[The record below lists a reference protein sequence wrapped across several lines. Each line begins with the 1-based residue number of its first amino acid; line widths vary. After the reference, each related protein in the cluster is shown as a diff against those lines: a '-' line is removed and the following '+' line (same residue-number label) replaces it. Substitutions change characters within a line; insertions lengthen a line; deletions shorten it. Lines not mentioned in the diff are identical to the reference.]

1 MFFGGKNKSKKIILF
16 DFRSSSVAASIM
28 STHPDSDVPTILFT
42 QREHYYFTEAP
53 KADEFINRAHVALKK
68 CIKAIHAFKTT
79 DPNLEHTVSEVHV
92 LYGAP
97 WYTPDFLD
105 IHYEQDKNFTFSK
118 ELLTKIVK
126 HATKDLE
133 NNTPGTI
140 IEKNVA
146 SILINGY
153 ETNEPFNKKA
163 RDVKMSFYLS
173 YVSEETKNDIEQI
186 IKDGFHVDE
195 IYSHSHTS
203 VLYSFLKQNFHAT
216 DNYVLLD
223 VSGEMTEITIIRNSF
238 FKKHITIPVGAHIF
252 ARKLSELSGYDLYT
266 SRSHLNVFL
275 DDTNEPTSKK
285 KIAKVFEHIKDY
297 YLDLVKT
304 SFNQQKVVDIPTK
317 IFIIS
322 DSEVRNL
329 VKHIFESSDGYAGT
343 LKMSRKPDVISFN
356 RETFSSLCEYRP
368 GVHAD
373 NIISIFSNFVKMY
386 TNTH

>member
-28 STHPDSDVPTILFT
+28 STHSDSDVPTILFT

-173 YVSEETKNDIEQI
+173 HVSEETKSDIEQI

-195 IYSHSHTS
+195 IHSHSHTS

-223 VSGEMTEITIIRNSF
+223 VSGEITEITIIRNSF

-275 DDTNEPTSKK
+275 DDKNEPTSKK

-356 RETFSSLCEYRP
+356 RETFSSLCEYRS